1 MSATLLAMEKEEAHR
16 PSPPDVPEP
25 PWHRAPSQ
33 PRTPIT
39 RDAII
44 EAALVVLDKVGMDGL
59 SMRRVAEELGTG
71 AASLYW
77 HVRNKD
83 ELFQLIFDRVT
94 REMVLPEPDPAHW
107 KEQLRA
113 LGYEI
118 RKVLGKYRDVARLS
132 FGRVPSGPQTAL
144 FAEWLFTLLQPV
156 GVPDEAIAL
165 VGDFAALYVGAY
177 CYEESVGFPAPTGE
191 DLTPETWVQMMRD
204 YIVSLPRERFPQ
216 TIAHVDLLL
225 AFNNEERFEFGLN
238 LIIGGLENYA
248 AKSRGRQIPRTQ
260 TGRTQVAR
268 TQNTRTRKK
277 AK

>member
-1 MSATLLAMEKEEAHR
+1 MQKEEDRR
-16 PSPPDVPEP
+16 PPQPDVPEP

-107 KEQLRA
+107 KEQLKA
-113 LGYEI
+113 LGYEM

-177 CYEESVGFPAPTGE
+177 CYEASVGFPAPTGE

-204 YIVSLPRERFPQ
+204 YIVSLPRDRFPR
-216 TIAHVDLLL
+216 TIAAVDLLL
-225 AFNNEERFEFGLN
+225 AFNPEERFEFGLD

-248 AKSRGRQIPRTQ
+248 ARSRGRPTSRAQMGRTQ
-260 TGRTQVAR
+260 TGRTQTGR
-268 TQNTRTRKK
+268 TQTRRTRKK